1 VDRTVQ
7 PHALFRHRSPSEQPP
22 ETDRAHDRRRTRSL
36 GLTPEHPKGTTVQYK
51 RTMAG
56 LALAA
61 AAVVTLAG
69 CSATS
74 SASTGAGGSSDT
86 DWKTATSAESA
97 GGMDSLV
104 KAAKAEGKLNVIAL
118 PPTWA
123 NYGKIIDGFEKKY
136 GITVASANPN
146 GSSAD
151 EVAAVKSQQ
160 GQDTAPDV
168 LDLGNA
174 VLQQNLGLLTDYKVA
189 NWDDI
194 PTALKDEKGAWTRD
208 YTGLMSIGYDSSKVK
223 NAPKDLNDLL
233 DPQYKGK
240 VSIAGD
246 PTQANQAASAV
257 YLAAL
262 ENGGS
267 ADDITKGV
275 DYFGKLKAAG
285 NWQNVLPTQATVA
298 SGETPVVVQW
308 SYNNLAWGPAA
319 GASGNKNWKTI
330 VPSGQALGSYYAQAI
345 NKDAPHPAAAR
356 LWQYIASPTAQN
368 LYLQA
373 GAFPA
378 TLAAMEKSGKVDQD
392 ALDAAGGAP
401 KDYVEL
407 SDDQVTAAAKVLA
420 AKWSSTMGS

>member
-1 VDRTVQ
+1 MQ
-7 PHALFRHRSPSEQPP
+7 N
-22 ETDRAHDRRRTRSL
+22 
-36 GLTPEHPKGTTVQYK
+36 K
-51 RTMAG
+51 RTLAG

-74 SASTGAGGSSDT
+74 SASTGSSSDAAN
-86 DWKTATSAESA
+86 WKTATSAESA
-97 GGMDSLV
+97 GGMDALV
-104 KAAKAEGKLNVIAL
+104 KAAKAEGQLNVIAL

-123 NYGKIIDGFEKKY
+123 NYGKIIDGFKQKY
-136 GITVASANPN
+136 GITITSANPN

-151 EVAAVKSQQ
+151 EVAAVKSQK
-160 GQDTAPDV
+160 GQSTAPDV

-174 VLQQNLGLLTDYKVA
+174 VLQQNLDLLTDYKVA
-189 NWDDI
+189 NWSDI
-194 PTALKDEKGAWTRD
+194 PTNLKDRDGAWTRD
-208 YTGLMSIGYDSSKVK
+208 YTGLMSIGYDSSKITD
-223 NAPKDLNDLL
+223 APKDLKDLL
-233 DPQYKGK
+233 GSEYKGK

-275 DYFGKLKAAG
+275 DYFGKLKQAG
-285 NWQNVLPTQATVA
+285 NFQNVLPSQATVA

-319 GASGNKNWKTI
+319 GSSGNKNWKTV
-330 VPSGQALGSYYAQAI
+330 VPKGQALGSYYAQAI

-356 LWQYIASPTAQN
+356 LWQEYIASPTVQN

-373 GAFPA
+373 GAFPS
-378 TLAAMEKSGKVDQD
+378 TLAALEKSGKVDED

-407 SDDQVTAAAKVLA
+407 TDDQVTAAAKVLA

>member
-1 VDRTVQ
+1 MQ
-7 PHALFRHRSPSEQPP
+7 H
-22 ETDRAHDRRRTRSL
+22 
-36 GLTPEHPKGTTVQYK
+36 K
-51 RTMAG
+51 RTLAG
-56 LALAA
+56 IALAA
-61 AAVVTLAG
+61 AAIVTLAG

-74 SASTGAGGSSDT
+74 SATAGSDGDA

-97 GGMDSLV
+97 GGMDALV
-104 KAAKAEGKLNVIAL
+104 TAAKAEGQLNVIAL
-118 PPTWA
+118 PPSWA
-123 NYGKIIDGFEKKY
+123 NYGKIIDGFTEKY
-136 GITVASANPN
+136 GIKINSANPN

-151 EVAAVKSQQ
+151 EVAAVKSQK
-160 GQDTAPDV
+160 GQSTAPDV

-174 VLQQNLGLLTDYKVA
+174 VLQENLDLLTDYKVA

-194 PTALKDEKGAWTRD
+194 PADLKEQDGAWTRD
-208 YTGLMSIGYDSSKVK
+208 YTGLMSIGYDSSKISD
-223 NAPKDLNDLL
+223 APKDLQDLL
-233 DPQYKGK
+233 GSEYKGK

-275 DYFGKLKAAG
+275 DYFGDLKKAG
-285 NWQNVLPTQATVA
+285 NFQNVLPTQATVA
-298 SGETPVVVQW
+298 SGETPVVIQW

-319 GASGNKNWKTI
+319 GASGNKDWKTV
-330 VPSGQALGSYYAQAI
+330 VPKGQALGSYYSQAI
-345 NKDAPHPAAAR
+345 SKDAPHPAAAR
-356 LWQYIASPTAQN
+356 LWQEYIASPEAQN

-378 TLAAMEKSGKVDQD
+378 TLSAMEKSGKVDQD

-407 SDDQVTAAAKVLA
+407 TDAQVADAAKVLK

>member
-1 VDRTVQ
+1 MQHTRT
-7 PHALFRHRSPSEQPP
+7 L
-22 ETDRAHDRRRTRSL
+22 
-36 GLTPEHPKGTTVQYK
+36 
-51 RTMAG
+51 AG

-74 SASTGAGGSSDT
+74 SASTSSDT
-86 DWKTATSAESA
+86 DWKTATSAQSA
-97 GGMDSLV
+97 GGMDALV

-136 GITVASANPN
+136 PGITINSANPN

-151 EVAAVKSQQ
+151 EIAAVKSQK
-160 GQDTAPDV
+160 GQSTAPDV

-174 VLQQNLGLLTDYKVA
+174 VMQQNLGLLTDYKVA
-189 NWDDI
+189 NWSDI
-194 PTALKDEKGAWTRD
+194 PDTLKDEDGKWTRD
-208 YTGLMSIGYDSSKVK
+208 YTGLMSIGYDSSKIK
-223 NAPKDLNDLL
+223 EAPKDLNDLL
-233 DPQYKGK
+233 GSEYKGK

-275 DYFGKLKAAG
+275 EFFGKLKQAG
-285 NWQNVLPTQATVA
+285 NFQNVLPSQATVA

-319 GASGNKNWKTI
+319 GASGNKNWKTV
-330 VPSGQALGSYYAQAI
+330 VPEGQALGSYYSQAI

-356 LWQYIASPTAQN
+356 LWQEYIASPEAQN

-373 GAFPA
+373 GAFPS
-378 TLAAMEKSGKVDQD
+378 TLAAMEQSGKVDKD
-392 ALDAAGGAP
+392 ALEQAGGMP

-407 SDDQVTAAAKVLA
+407 TDAQVTAAAKVLA
-420 AKWSSTMGS
+420 AKWSATMGS

>member
-1 VDRTVQ
+1 MQHTRT
-7 PHALFRHRSPSEQPP
+7 L
-22 ETDRAHDRRRTRSL
+22 
-36 GLTPEHPKGTTVQYK
+36 
-51 RTMAG
+51 AG
-56 LALAA
+56 IALAA

-74 SASTGAGGSSDT
+74 SASTSTGSGDT

-97 GGMDSLV
+97 GGMDALV
-104 KAAKAEGKLNVIAL
+104 KAAKAEGQLNVIAL

-123 NYGKIIDGFEKKY
+123 NYGKIIAGFEKKY
-136 GITVASANPN
+136 DIKINSANPN

-160 GQDTAPDV
+160 GQSTAPDV

-174 VLQQNLGLLTDYKVA
+174 VMQQNLGLLTDYKVA
-189 NWDDI
+189 NWSDI
-194 PTALKDEKGAWTRD
+194 PDTLKDKDGAWTRD
-208 YTGLMSIGYDSSKVK
+208 YTGLMSIGYDSSKITD
-223 NAPKDLNDLL
+223 APKDLNDLL
-233 DPQYKGK
+233 GSEYKGK

-267 ADDITKGV
+267 ADDITPGV
-275 DYFGKLKAAG
+275 EFFGKLKQAG
-285 NWQNVLPTQATVA
+285 NFQNVLPSQATVA
-298 SGETPVVVQW
+298 SGETPVVIQW

-319 GASGNKNWKTI
+319 GASGNKNWKTV
-330 VPSGQALGSYYAQAI
+330 VPEGQALGSYYSQAI

-356 LWQYIASPTAQN
+356 LWQEYIASPDAQN

-373 GAFPA
+373 GAFPS
-378 TLAAMEKSGKVDQD
+378 TLAAMEQSGKVDKD
-392 ALDAAGGAP
+392 ALEAAGGMP

-407 SDDQVTAAAKVLA
+407 TDAQVTEAAKVLA
-420 AKWSSTMGS
+420 AKWSATMGS

>member
-1 VDRTVQ
+1 MQ
-7 PHALFRHRSPSEQPP
+7 H
-22 ETDRAHDRRRTRSL
+22 
-36 GLTPEHPKGTTVQYK
+36 K
-51 RTMAG
+51 RTLAG
-56 LALAA
+56 IALAA
-61 AAVVTLAG
+61 AAIVTLAG

-74 SASTGAGGSSDT
+74 SASTTKDDT
-86 DWKTATSAESA
+86 DWKTATSAESS
-97 GGMDSLV
+97 GGMDALV
-104 KAAKAEGKLNVIAL
+104 KAAKAEGQLNVIAL
-118 PPTWA
+118 PPSWA
-123 NYGKIIDGFEKKY
+123 NYGKIIDGFKKKY
-136 GITVASANPN
+136 GITINSANPN

-151 EVAAVKSQQ
+151 EVAAVKSQK
-160 GQDTAPDV
+160 GQSTAPDV

-194 PTALKDEKGAWTRD
+194 PTDLKEKDGAWTRD
-208 YTGLMSIGYDSSKVK
+208 YTGLMSIGYDSTKVK
-223 NAPKDLNDLL
+223 DAPKDLNDLL
-233 DPQYKGK
+233 DSEYKGK

-275 DYFGKLKAAG
+275 DYFGKLKQAG
-285 NWQNVLPTQATVA
+285 NFQNVLPTQATVA
-298 SGETPVVVQW
+298 SGETPVVIQW

-319 GASGNKNWKTI
+319 GASGNKNWKTV
-330 VPSGQALGSYYAQAI
+330 VPEGQALGSYYSQAI

-356 LWQYIASPTAQN
+356 LWQEYIASPEAQN

-378 TLAAMEKSGKVDQD
+378 TLSAMEKSGKVDQD

-407 SDDQVTAAAKVLA
+407 SDEQVAAAAKVLS
-420 AKWSSTMGS
+420 AKWSQTMGS

>member
-1 VDRTVQ
+1 MQ
-7 PHALFRHRSPSEQPP
+7 H
-22 ETDRAHDRRRTRSL
+22 
-36 GLTPEHPKGTTVQYK
+36 K
-51 RTMAG
+51 RTLAG
-56 LALAA
+56 IALAA

-74 SASTGAGGSSDT
+74 SATAGSDGDA
-86 DWKTATSAESA
+86 DWKTTTSAQSA
-97 GGMDSLV
+97 GGMDALV
-104 KAAKAEGKLNVIAL
+104 KAAKAEGQLNVITL

-123 NYGKIIDGFEKKY
+123 NYGKIIDGFTKKY
-136 GITVASANPN
+136 GIKINSANPN

-151 EVAAVKSQQ
+151 EVAAVKSQK
-160 GQDTAPDV
+160 GQSTAPDV

-174 VLQQNLGLLTDYKVA
+174 VLQENLDLFADYKVA

-194 PTALKDEKGAWTRD
+194 PTNLKDEDGAWTRD
-208 YTGLMSIGYDSSKVK
+208 YTGLMSIGYDSSKISD
-223 NAPKDLNDLL
+223 APKDMTDLL
-233 DPQYKGK
+233 GSEYKGK
-240 VSIAGD
+240 VSIGGD

-275 DYFGKLKAAG
+275 DFFGKLKQAG
-285 NWQNVLPTQATVA
+285 NFQNVLPTQATVA

-319 GASGNKNWKTI
+319 GASGNKDWKTV
-330 VPSGQALGSYYAQAI
+330 VPKGQALGSYYSQAI

-356 LWQYIASPTAQN
+356 LWEEYIASPEVQN

-373 GAFPA
+373 GAFPS
-378 TLAAMEKSGKVDQD
+378 TLAALTKSGKVDQD

-407 SDDQVTAAAKVLA
+407 TDAQVADAAKVLK

>member
-1 VDRTVQ
+1 MQ
-7 PHALFRHRSPSEQPP
+7 H
-22 ETDRAHDRRRTRSL
+22 
-36 GLTPEHPKGTTVQYK
+36 K
-51 RTMAG
+51 RTIAG
-56 LALAA
+56 IALAA
-61 AAVVTLAG
+61 AAIVTLAG

-74 SASTGAGGSSDT
+74 SASTTKDDT
-86 DWKTATSAESA
+86 NWKTATSAEAS
-97 GGMDSLV
+97 GGMDALV
-104 KAAKAEGKLNVIAL
+104 KAAKAEGQLNVIAL
-118 PPTWA
+118 PPSWA
-123 NYGKIIDGFEKKY
+123 NYGKIIDGFTKKY
-136 GITVASANPN
+136 DIKINSANPN

-151 EVAAVKSQQ
+151 EVAAVKSQK
-160 GQDTAPDV
+160 GQSTAPDV

-174 VLQQNLGLLTDYKVA
+174 VLQENLDLLTDYKVA
-189 NWDDI
+189 NWSDI
-194 PTALKDEKGAWTRD
+194 PDTLKAKDGAWTRD
-208 YTGLMSIGYDSSKVK
+208 YTGLMSIGYDSSKITD
-223 NAPKDLNDLL
+223 APKDLSDLL
-233 DPQYKGK
+233 GSEYKGK

-275 DYFGKLKAAG
+275 DYFGKLKQAG
-285 NWQNVLPTQATVA
+285 NFQNVLPTQATVA
-298 SGETPVVVQW
+298 SGETPVVIQW

-319 GASGNKNWKTI
+319 GASGNKDWKTV
-330 VPSGQALGSYYAQAI
+330 VPEGQALGSYYSQAI

-356 LWQYIASPTAQN
+356 LWQEYIASPEAQN

-378 TLAAMEKSGKVDQD
+378 TLSAMEKSGKVDQD

-407 SDDQVTAAAKVLA
+407 TDDQVADAAKVLS

>member
-1 VDRTVQ
+1 MQ
-7 PHALFRHRSPSEQPP
+7 H
-22 ETDRAHDRRRTRSL
+22 
-36 GLTPEHPKGTTVQYK
+36 K
-51 RTMAG
+51 RTLAG
-56 LALAA
+56 IALAA

-74 SASTGAGGSSDT
+74 SASAGSDGDA
-86 DWKTATSAESA
+86 DWKTATSAQSA
-97 GGMDSLV
+97 GGMDALV
-104 KAAKAEGKLNVIAL
+104 KAAKAEGQLNVIAL
-118 PPTWA
+118 PPSWA
-123 NYGKIIDGFEKKY
+123 NYGKIIDGFTKKY
-136 GITVASANPN
+136 GIKINSANPN

-151 EVAAVKSQQ
+151 EVAAVKSQK
-160 GQDTAPDV
+160 GQSTAPDV

-174 VLQQNLGLLTDYKVA
+174 VLQENLDLLTDYKVA

-194 PTALKDEKGAWTRD
+194 PTDLKDKDGAWTRD
-208 YTGLMSIGYDSSKVK
+208 YTGLMSIGYDSSKISD
-223 NAPKDLNDLL
+223 APKDLQDLL
-233 DPQYKGK
+233 GSEYKGK

-275 DYFGKLKAAG
+275 DYFGDLKKAG
-285 NWQNVLPTQATVA
+285 NFQNVLPTQATVA
-298 SGETPVVVQW
+298 SGETPVVIQW

-319 GASGNKNWKTI
+319 GASGNKDWKTV
-330 VPSGQALGSYYAQAI
+330 VPKGQALGSYYSQAI
-345 NKDAPHPAAAR
+345 TKDAPHPAAAR
-356 LWQYIASPTAQN
+356 LWQEYIASPEAQN

-378 TLAAMEKSGKVDQD
+378 TLSAMEKSGKVDQD

-407 SDDQVTAAAKVLA
+407 TDAQVADAATVLK

>member
-1 VDRTVQ
+1 MQ
-7 PHALFRHRSPSEQPP
+7 H
-22 ETDRAHDRRRTRSL
+22 
-36 GLTPEHPKGTTVQYK
+36 K
-51 RTMAG
+51 RTIAG
-56 LALAA
+56 IALAA
-61 AAVVTLAG
+61 AAIVTLAG

-74 SASTGAGGSSDT
+74 SASTTKDDT
-86 DWKTATSAESA
+86 NWKIATSAEAS
-97 GGMDSLV
+97 GGMDALV
-104 KAAKAEGKLNVIAL
+104 KAAKAEGQLNVIAL
-118 PPTWA
+118 PPSWA
-123 NYGKIIDGFEKKY
+123 NYGKIIDGFTKKY
-136 GITVASANPN
+136 DITVNSANPN

-151 EVAAVKSQQ
+151 EVAAVKSQK
-160 GQDTAPDV
+160 GQSTAPDV

-174 VLQQNLGLLTDYKVA
+174 VLQENLDLLTDYKVA
-189 NWDDI
+189 NWSDI
-194 PTALKDEKGAWTRD
+194 PDTLKEQDGAWTRD
-208 YTGLMSIGYDSSKVK
+208 YTGLMSIGYDSSKITD
-223 NAPKDLNDLL
+223 APKDLTDLL
-233 DPQYKGK
+233 GSEYKGK

-275 DYFGKLKAAG
+275 DYFGKLKQAG
-285 NWQNVLPTQATVA
+285 NFQNVLPTQATVA
-298 SGETPVVVQW
+298 SGETPVVIQW

-319 GASGNKNWKTI
+319 GASGNKDWKTV
-330 VPSGQALGSYYAQAI
+330 VPEGQALGSYYSQAI

-356 LWQYIASPTAQN
+356 LWQEYIASPEAQN

-373 GAFPA
+373 GAFPS
-378 TLAAMEKSGKVDQD
+378 TLAALEDSGKVDQD

-407 SDDQVTAAAKVLA
+407 TDAQVADAAKVLS

>member
-1 VDRTVQ
+1 MQ
-7 PHALFRHRSPSEQPP
+7 H
-22 ETDRAHDRRRTRSL
+22 
-36 GLTPEHPKGTTVQYK
+36 K
-51 RTMAG
+51 RTLAG
-56 LALAA
+56 IALAA
-61 AAVVTLAG
+61 AAIVTLAG

-74 SASTGAGGSSDT
+74 SASAGSDGDA
-86 DWKTATSAESA
+86 DWKTATSAQSA
-97 GGMDSLV
+97 GGMDALV
-104 KAAKAEGKLNVIAL
+104 KAAKAEGQLNVIAL
-118 PPTWA
+118 PPSWA
-123 NYGKIIDGFEKKY
+123 NYGKIIDGFTKKY
-136 GITVASANPN
+136 GIKINSANPN

-151 EVAAVKSQQ
+151 EVAAVKSQK
-160 GQDTAPDV
+160 GQSTAPDV

-174 VLQQNLGLLTDYKVA
+174 VLQENLDLLTDYKVA

-194 PTALKDEKGAWTRD
+194 PTDLKEKDGAWTRD
-208 YTGLMSIGYDSSKVK
+208 YTGLMSIGYDSSKISD
-223 NAPKDLNDLL
+223 APKDLQDLL
-233 DPQYKGK
+233 GSEYKGK

-275 DYFGKLKAAG
+275 DYFGDLKKAG
-285 NWQNVLPTQATVA
+285 NFQNVLPTQATVA
-298 SGETPVVVQW
+298 SGETPVVIQW

-319 GASGNKNWKTI
+319 GASGNKDWKTV
-330 VPSGQALGSYYAQAI
+330 VPKGQALGSYYSQAI
-345 NKDAPHPAAAR
+345 TKDAPHPAAAR
-356 LWQYIASPTAQN
+356 LWQEYIASPEAQN

-378 TLAAMEKSGKVDQD
+378 TLSAMEKFGKVDQD

-407 SDDQVTAAAKVLA
+407 TDAQVADAATVLK

>member
-1 VDRTVQ
+1 MQHTRT
-7 PHALFRHRSPSEQPP
+7 L
-22 ETDRAHDRRRTRSL
+22 
-36 GLTPEHPKGTTVQYK
+36 
-51 RTMAG
+51 AG
-56 LALAA
+56 IALAA

-74 SASTGAGGSSDT
+74 SASTSTGSGDT

-97 GGMDSLV
+97 GGMDALV
-104 KAAKAEGKLNVIAL
+104 KAAKAEGQLNVIAL

-123 NYGKIIDGFEKKY
+123 NYGKIIAGFEKQYDIK
-136 GITVASANPN
+136 VNSANPN

-160 GQDTAPDV
+160 GQSTAPDV

-174 VLQQNLGLLTDYKVA
+174 VMQQNLGLLTDYKVA
-189 NWDDI
+189 NWSDI
-194 PTALKDEKGAWTRD
+194 PDTLKDADGKWTRD
-208 YTGLMSIGYDSSKVK
+208 YTGLMSIGYDSSKIQD
-223 NAPKDLNDLL
+223 APKDLNDLL
-233 DPQYKGK
+233 GSEYKGK

-275 DYFGKLKAAG
+275 DFFGKLKRAG
-285 NWQNVLPTQATVA
+285 NFQNVLPSQATVA

-319 GASGNKNWKTI
+319 GASGNKNWKTV
-330 VPSGQALGSYYAQAI
+330 VPEGQALGSYYSQAI

-356 LWQYIASPTAQN
+356 LWQEYIASPDAQN

-373 GAFPA
+373 GAFPS
-378 TLAAMEKSGKVDQD
+378 TLAAMEQSGKVDQD
-392 ALDAAGGAP
+392 ALEAAGGMP

-407 SDDQVTAAAKVLA
+407 TDEQVTEAAKVLA
-420 AKWSSTMGS
+420 AKWSATMGS

>member
-1 VDRTVQ
+1 MQHTRT
-7 PHALFRHRSPSEQPP
+7 L
-22 ETDRAHDRRRTRSL
+22 
-36 GLTPEHPKGTTVQYK
+36 
-51 RTMAG
+51 AG

-74 SASTGAGGSSDT
+74 SASTSSDT
-86 DWKTATSAESA
+86 DWKTATSAQSA
-97 GGMDSLV
+97 GGMGALV

-136 GITVASANPN
+136 PGITINSANPN

-151 EVAAVKSQQ
+151 EIAAVKSQK
-160 GQDTAPDV
+160 GQSTAPDV

-174 VLQQNLGLLTDYKVA
+174 VMQQNLGLLTDYKVA
-189 NWDDI
+189 NWSDI
-194 PTALKDEKGAWTRD
+194 PDTLKDKDGKWTRD
-208 YTGLMSIGYDSSKVK
+208 YTGLMSIGYDSSKIK
-223 NAPKDLNDLL
+223 QAPKDLNDLL
-233 DPQYKGK
+233 GSEYKGK

-275 DYFGKLKAAG
+275 EFFGKLKQAG
-285 NWQNVLPTQATVA
+285 NFQNVLPSQATVA

-319 GASGNKNWKTI
+319 GASGNKNWKTV
-330 VPSGQALGSYYAQAI
+330 VPEGQALGSYYSQAI

-356 LWQYIASPTAQN
+356 LWQEYIASPEAQN

-373 GAFPA
+373 GAFPS
-378 TLAAMEKSGKVDQD
+378 TLAAMERSGKVDKD
-392 ALDAAGGAP
+392 ALEQAGGMP

-407 SDDQVTAAAKVLA
+407 TDAQVTEAAKVLA
-420 AKWSSTMGS
+420 AKWSATMGS

>member
-1 VDRTVQ
+1 MQHTRT
-7 PHALFRHRSPSEQPP
+7 L
-22 ETDRAHDRRRTRSL
+22 
-36 GLTPEHPKGTTVQYK
+36 
-51 RTMAG
+51 AG
-56 LALAA
+56 IALAA

-74 SASTGAGGSSDT
+74 SASTSSSDT

-97 GGMDSLV
+97 GGMDALV
-104 KAAKAEGKLNVIAL
+104 KAAKAEGQLNVIAL
-118 PPTWA
+118 PPSWA
-123 NYGKIIDGFEKKY
+123 NYGKIIDGFEKQY
-136 GITVASANPN
+136 GIKINSANPN

-160 GQDTAPDV
+160 GQSTAPDV

-174 VLQQNLGLLTDYKVA
+174 VLQQNLDLLADYKVA
-189 NWDDI
+189 NWSDI
-194 PTALKDEKGAWTRD
+194 PDTLKDADGKWTRD
-208 YTGLMSIGYDSSKVK
+208 YTGLMSIGYDSSKISD
-223 NAPKDLNDLL
+223 APKDLNDLL
-233 DPQYKGK
+233 GSEYKGK

-267 ADDITKGV
+267 ASDITKGV
-275 DYFGKLKAAG
+275 EYFGKLKQAG
-285 NWQNVLPTQATVA
+285 NFQNVLPTQATVA

-319 GASGNKNWKTI
+319 GASGNEHWETV
-330 VPSGQALGSYYAQAI
+330 VPEGQALGSYYSQAI

-356 LWQYIASPTAQN
+356 LWQEYIASPTAQN

-373 GAFPA
+373 GAFPS
-378 TLAAMEKSGKVDQD
+378 TLAALEQSGKVDQD
-392 ALDAAGGAP
+392 ALEQAGGMP
-401 KDYVEL
+401 KDYTEL
-407 SDDQVTAAAKVLA
+407 TDAQATAAAKVLA
-420 AKWSSTMGS
+420 AKWSATMGS

>member
-1 VDRTVQ
+1 MQ
-7 PHALFRHRSPSEQPP
+7 H
-22 ETDRAHDRRRTRSL
+22 
-36 GLTPEHPKGTTVQYK
+36 K
-51 RTMAG
+51 RTLAG
-56 LALAA
+56 IALAA

-69 CSATS
+69 CSTTS
-74 SASTGAGGSSDT
+74 SASTSKDDT

-97 GGMDSLV
+97 GGMDALV
-104 KAAKAEGKLNVIAL
+104 TAAKAEGQLNVIAL
-118 PPTWA
+118 PPSWA
-123 NYGKIIDGFEKKY
+123 NYGKIIDGFTKKY
-136 GITVASANPN
+136 DITINSANPN

-151 EVAAVKSQQ
+151 EVAAVESQK

-174 VLQQNLGLLTDYKVA
+174 VLQENLDLLTDYKVA

-194 PTALKDEKGAWTRD
+194 PTDLKEQDGAWTRD
-208 YTGLMSIGYDSSKVK
+208 YTGLMSIGYDSSKITD
-223 NAPKDLNDLL
+223 APKDLNDLL
-233 DPQYKGK
+233 GSAYKGK

-275 DYFGKLKAAG
+275 DYFGDLKKAG
-285 NWQNVLPTQATVA
+285 NFQNVLPTQATVA
-298 SGETPVVVQW
+298 SGETPVVIQW

-319 GASGNKNWKTI
+319 GASGNKDWKTV
-330 VPSGQALGSYYAQAI
+330 VPEGQALGSYYSQAI
-345 NKDAPHPAAAR
+345 SADAPHPAAAR
-356 LWQYIASPTAQN
+356 LWQEYIASPEAQN

-378 TLAAMEKSGKVDQD
+378 TLTAMEKSGKVDQD

-407 SDDQVTAAAKVLA
+407 TDAQVADAAKVLA

>member
-1 VDRTVQ
+1 MQ
-7 PHALFRHRSPSEQPP
+7 H
-22 ETDRAHDRRRTRSL
+22 
-36 GLTPEHPKGTTVQYK
+36 K
-51 RTMAG
+51 RTLAG
-56 LALAA
+56 IALAA
-61 AAVVTLAG
+61 AAIVTLAG

-74 SASTGAGGSSDT
+74 SASAGSDGDA
-86 DWKTATSAESA
+86 DWKTATSAQSA
-97 GGMDSLV
+97 GGMDALV
-104 KAAKAEGKLNVIAL
+104 KAAKAEGQLNVIAL
-118 PPTWA
+118 PPSWA
-123 NYGKIIDGFEKKY
+123 NYGKIIDGFTKKY
-136 GITVASANPN
+136 GIKINSANPN

-151 EVAAVKSQQ
+151 EVAAVKSQK
-160 GQDTAPDV
+160 GQSTAPDV

-174 VLQQNLGLLTDYKVA
+174 VLQENLELLTDYKVA

-194 PTALKDEKGAWTRD
+194 PTDLKEKDGAWTRD
-208 YTGLMSIGYDSSKVK
+208 YTGLMSIGYDSSKISD
-223 NAPKDLNDLL
+223 APKDLQDLL
-233 DPQYKGK
+233 GSEYKGK

-275 DYFGKLKAAG
+275 DYFGDLKKAG
-285 NWQNVLPTQATVA
+285 NFQNVLPTQATVA
-298 SGETPVVVQW
+298 SGETPVVIQW

-319 GASGNKNWKTI
+319 GASGNKDWKTV
-330 VPSGQALGSYYAQAI
+330 VPKGQALGSYYSQAI
-345 NKDAPHPAAAR
+345 TKDAPHPAAAR
-356 LWQYIASPTAQN
+356 LWQEYIASPEAQN

-378 TLAAMEKSGKVDQD
+378 TLSAMEKSGKVDQD

-407 SDDQVTAAAKVLA
+407 TDAQVADAATVLK

>member
-1 VDRTVQ
+1 MQ
-7 PHALFRHRSPSEQPP
+7 H
-22 ETDRAHDRRRTRSL
+22 
-36 GLTPEHPKGTTVQYK
+36 K
-51 RTMAG
+51 RTLAG
-56 LALAA
+56 IALAA

-69 CSATS
+69 CSSTS
-74 SASTGAGGSSDT
+74 SASTSKGDA
-86 DWKTATSAESA
+86 DWKTTTSAESA
-97 GGMDSLV
+97 GGMDALV
-104 KAAKAEGKLNVIAL
+104 KAAKAEGQLNVITL

-123 NYGKIIDGFEKKY
+123 NYGKIIDGFTKKY
-136 GITVASANPN
+136 GIKINSANPN

-151 EVAAVKSQQ
+151 EVAAVKSQK
-160 GQDTAPDV
+160 GQSTAPDV

-174 VLQQNLGLLTDYKVA
+174 VLQENLDLFADYKVA

-194 PTALKDEKGAWTRD
+194 PTNLKDEDGAWTRD
-208 YTGLMSIGYDSSKVK
+208 YTGLMSIGYDSSKISD
-223 NAPKDLNDLL
+223 APKDMTDLL
-233 DPQYKGK
+233 GSEYKGK
-240 VSIAGD
+240 VSIGGD

-275 DYFGKLKAAG
+275 AFFGKLKQAG
-285 NWQNVLPTQATVA
+285 NFQNVLPTQATVA

-319 GASGNKNWKTI
+319 GASGNKDWKTV
-330 VPSGQALGSYYAQAI
+330 VPKGQALGSYYSQAI

-356 LWQYIASPTAQN
+356 LWEEYIASPEVQN

-373 GAFPA
+373 GAFPS
-378 TLAAMEKSGKVDQD
+378 TLAALTKSGKVDQD

-407 SDDQVTAAAKVLA
+407 TDAQVADAAKVLK

>member
-1 VDRTVQ
+1 MQ
-7 PHALFRHRSPSEQPP
+7 H
-22 ETDRAHDRRRTRSL
+22 
-36 GLTPEHPKGTTVQYK
+36 K
-51 RTMAG
+51 RTLAG
-56 LALAA
+56 IALAA
-61 AAVVTLAG
+61 AAIVTLAG

-74 SASTGAGGSSDT
+74 SASAGSDGDA
-86 DWKTATSAESA
+86 DWKTATSAQSA
-97 GGMDSLV
+97 GGMDALV
-104 KAAKAEGKLNVIAL
+104 KAAKAEGQLNVIAL
-118 PPTWA
+118 PPSWA
-123 NYGKIIDGFEKKY
+123 NYGKIIDGFTKKY
-136 GITVASANPN
+136 GIKINSANPN

-151 EVAAVKSQQ
+151 EVAAVKSQK
-160 GQDTAPDV
+160 GQSTAPDV

-174 VLQQNLGLLTDYKVA
+174 VLQENLDLLTDYKVA

-194 PTALKDEKGAWTRD
+194 PTDLKEKDGAWTRD
-208 YTGLMSIGYDSSKVK
+208 YTGLMSLGYDSSKISD
-223 NAPKDLNDLL
+223 APKDLQDLL
-233 DPQYKGK
+233 GSEYKGK

-275 DYFGKLKAAG
+275 DYFGDLKKAG
-285 NWQNVLPTQATVA
+285 NFQNVLPTQATVA
-298 SGETPVVVQW
+298 SGETPVVIQW

-319 GASGNKNWKTI
+319 GASGNKDWKTV
-330 VPSGQALGSYYAQAI
+330 VPKGQALGSYYSQAI
-345 NKDAPHPAAAR
+345 TKDAPHPAAAR
-356 LWQYIASPTAQN
+356 LWQEYIASPEAQN

-378 TLAAMEKSGKVDQD
+378 TLSAMEKSGKVDQD

-407 SDDQVTAAAKVLA
+407 TDAQVADAATVLK

>member
-1 VDRTVQ
+1 MQHTRT
-7 PHALFRHRSPSEQPP
+7 L
-22 ETDRAHDRRRTRSL
+22 
-36 GLTPEHPKGTTVQYK
+36 
-51 RTMAG
+51 AG

-74 SASTGAGGSSDT
+74 SASTSSDT
-86 DWKTATSAESA
+86 DWKTATSAQSA
-97 GGMDSLV
+97 GGMEALV

-123 NYGKIIDGFEKKY
+123 NYGKIIAGFEKKY
-136 GITVASANPN
+136 PGITINSANPN

-151 EVAAVKSQQ
+151 EIAAVKSQK
-160 GQDTAPDV
+160 GQSTAPDV

-174 VLQQNLGLLTDYKVA
+174 VMQQNLGLLTDYKVA
-189 NWDDI
+189 NWSDI
-194 PTALKDEKGAWTRD
+194 PDTLKDEDGKWTRD
-208 YTGLMSIGYDSSKVK
+208 YTGLMSIGYDSSKIK
-223 NAPKDLNDLL
+223 EAPKDLNDLL
-233 DPQYKGK
+233 GSEYKGK

-275 DYFGKLKAAG
+275 EFFGKLKQVG
-285 NWQNVLPTQATVA
+285 NFQNVLPSQATVA

-308 SYNNLAWGPAA
+308 SYNNLAWGLAA
-319 GASGNKNWKTI
+319 GASGNKNWKTV
-330 VPSGQALGSYYAQAI
+330 VPEGQALGSYYSQAI

-356 LWQYIASPTAQN
+356 LWQEYIASPEAQN

-373 GAFPA
+373 GAFPS
-378 TLAAMEKSGKVDQD
+378 TLAAMEQSGKVDKD
-392 ALDAAGGAP
+392 ALEQAGGMP

-407 SDDQVTAAAKVLA
+407 TDAQVTEAAKVLA
-420 AKWSSTMGS
+420 AKWSATMGS

>member
-1 VDRTVQ
+1 MQ
-7 PHALFRHRSPSEQPP
+7 H
-22 ETDRAHDRRRTRSL
+22 
-36 GLTPEHPKGTTVQYK
+36 K
-51 RTMAG
+51 RTIAG
-56 LALAA
+56 IALAA
-61 AAVVTLAG
+61 AAIVTLAG

-74 SASTGAGGSSDT
+74 SASTTKDDT
-86 DWKTATSAESA
+86 NWKTATSAEAS
-97 GGMDSLV
+97 GGMDALV
-104 KAAKAEGKLNVIAL
+104 KAAQAEGQLNVIAL
-118 PPTWA
+118 PPSWA
-123 NYGKIIDGFEKKY
+123 NYGKIIDGFTKKY
-136 GITVASANPN
+136 DIKVNSANPN

-151 EVAAVKSQQ
+151 EVAAVKSQK
-160 GQDTAPDV
+160 GQSTAPDV

-174 VLQQNLGLLTDYKVA
+174 VLQENLDLLTDYKVA
-189 NWDDI
+189 NWSDI
-194 PTALKDEKGAWTRD
+194 PDTLKEQDGAWTRD
-208 YTGLMSIGYDSSKVK
+208 YTGLMSIGYDSSKITD
-223 NAPKDLNDLL
+223 APKDLTDLL
-233 DPQYKGK
+233 GSEYKGK

-275 DYFGKLKAAG
+275 DYFGKLKQAG
-285 NWQNVLPTQATVA
+285 NFQNVLPTQATVA
-298 SGETPVVVQW
+298 SGETPVVIQW

-319 GASGNKNWKTI
+319 GASGNKDWKTV
-330 VPSGQALGSYYAQAI
+330 VPEGQALGSYYSQAI

-356 LWQYIASPTAQN
+356 LWQEYIASPEAQN

-373 GAFPA
+373 GAFPS
-378 TLAAMEKSGKVDQD
+378 TLAALEESGKVDQD

-407 SDDQVTAAAKVLA
+407 TDAQVADAAKVLS

>member
-1 VDRTVQ
+1 MQHTRTLV
-7 PHALFRHRSPSEQPP
+7 
-22 ETDRAHDRRRTRSL
+22 
-36 GLTPEHPKGTTVQYK
+36 GI
-51 RTMAG
+51 
-56 LALAA
+56 ALAA

-74 SASTGAGGSSDT
+74 SAATSSDT
-86 DWKTATSAESA
+86 DWKTATSAQA
-97 GGMDSLV
+97 GGGMDALV
-104 KAAKAEGKLNVIAL
+104 QAAKAEGKLNVIAL

-123 NYGKIIDGFEKKY
+123 NYGKIIAGFEKKY
-136 GITVASANPN
+136 PGITITSANPN

-151 EVAAVKSQQ
+151 EVAAVKSQK
-160 GQDTAPDV
+160 GQSTAPDV

-174 VLQQNLGLLTDYKVA
+174 VMQQNLGLLTDYKVA
-189 NWDDI
+189 NWSDI
-194 PTALKDEKGAWTRD
+194 PEDLKDADGKWTRD
-208 YTGLMSIGYDSSKVK
+208 YTGLMSIGYDSSKITK
-223 NAPKDLNDLL
+223 APKDLNDLL
-233 DPQYKGK
+233 GSEYKGK

-275 DYFGKLKAAG
+275 DYFGKLKQAG
-285 NWQNVLPTQATVA
+285 NFQNVLPTQATVA

-319 GASGNKNWKTI
+319 GASGNKNWKTVI
-330 VPSGQALGSYYAQAI
+330 PEGKALGSYYSQAI

-356 LWQYIASPTAQN
+356 LWQEYIASPEAQN

-373 GAFPA
+373 GAFPS
-378 TLAAMEKSGKVDQD
+378 TLAAMEQSGKVDAD
-392 ALDAAGGAP
+392 ALKAAGGMP
-401 KDYVEL
+401 KDTVEL
-407 SDDQVTAAAKVLA
+407 TDAQVTEAAKVLA
-420 AKWSSTMGS
+420 AKWSTTMGS

>member
-1 VDRTVQ
+1 MQ
-7 PHALFRHRSPSEQPP
+7 H
-22 ETDRAHDRRRTRSL
+22 
-36 GLTPEHPKGTTVQYK
+36 K
-51 RTMAG
+51 RTIAG
-56 LALAA
+56 IALAA
-61 AAVVTLAG
+61 AAIVTLAG

-74 SASTGAGGSSDT
+74 SATAGSDGDT
-86 DWKTATSAESA
+86 DWKTATSAEAS
-97 GGMDSLV
+97 GGMDALV
-104 KAAKAEGKLNVIAL
+104 KAAKAEGQLNVIAL
-118 PPTWA
+118 PPSWA
-123 NYGKIIDGFEKKY
+123 NYGKIIDGFTKKY
-136 GITVASANPN
+136 DITVNSANPN

-151 EVAAVKSQQ
+151 EVAAVKSQK
-160 GQDTAPDV
+160 GQSTAPDV

-174 VLQQNLGLLTDYKVA
+174 VLQENLDLLTDYKVA
-189 NWDDI
+189 NWTDI
-194 PTALKDEKGAWTRD
+194 PDTLKEQDGAWTRD
-208 YTGLMSIGYDSSKVK
+208 YTGLMSIGYDSSKITD
-223 NAPKDLNDLL
+223 APKDLNDLL
-233 DPQYKGK
+233 GSEYKGK

-275 DYFGKLKAAG
+275 DYFGDLKKAG
-285 NWQNVLPTQATVA
+285 NFQNVLPTQATVA
-298 SGETPVVVQW
+298 SGETPVVIQW

-319 GASGNKNWKTI
+319 GASGNKNWKTV
-330 VPSGQALGSYYAQAI
+330 VPEGQALGSYYSQAI

-356 LWQYIASPTAQN
+356 LWQEYIASPEAQN

-378 TLAAMEKSGKVDQD
+378 TLAAMEQSGKVDQD

-407 SDDQVTAAAKVLA
+407 TDAQVADAAKVLS

>member
-1 VDRTVQ
+1 MQHTRT
-7 PHALFRHRSPSEQPP
+7 L
-22 ETDRAHDRRRTRSL
+22 
-36 GLTPEHPKGTTVQYK
+36 
-51 RTMAG
+51 AG
-56 LALAA
+56 IALAA

-74 SASTGAGGSSDT
+74 SASTSTGSGDT

-97 GGMDSLV
+97 GGMDALV
-104 KAAKAEGKLNVIAL
+104 KAAKAEGQLNVIAL

-123 NYGKIIDGFEKKY
+123 NYGKIIAGFEKQYDIK
-136 GITVASANPN
+136 VNSANPN

-160 GQDTAPDV
+160 GQSTAPDV

-174 VLQQNLGLLTDYKVA
+174 VMQQNLGLLTDYKVA
-189 NWDDI
+189 NWSDI
-194 PTALKDEKGAWTRD
+194 PDTLKDADGKWTRD
-208 YTGLMSIGYDSSKVK
+208 YTGLMSIGYDSSKIQD
-223 NAPKDLNDLL
+223 APKDLNDLL
-233 DPQYKGK
+233 GSEYKGK

-275 DYFGKLKAAG
+275 DFFGKLKQAG
-285 NWQNVLPTQATVA
+285 NFQNVLPSQATVA

-319 GASGNKNWKTI
+319 GASGNKNWKTV
-330 VPSGQALGSYYAQAI
+330 VPEGQALGSYYSQAI

-356 LWQYIASPTAQN
+356 LWQEYIASPDAQN

-373 GAFPA
+373 GAFPS
-378 TLAAMEKSGKVDQD
+378 TLAAMEQSGKVDQD
-392 ALDAAGGAP
+392 ALEAAGGMP

-407 SDDQVTAAAKVLA
+407 TDEQVTEAAKVLA
-420 AKWSSTMGS
+420 AKWSATMGS

>member
-1 VDRTVQ
+1 MQHKR
-7 PHALFRHRSPSEQPP
+7 P
-22 ETDRAHDRRRTRSL
+22 
-36 GLTPEHPKGTTVQYK
+36 LT
-51 RTMAG
+51 G

-61 AAVVTLAG
+61 TAIVTLAG

-74 SASTGAGGSSDT
+74 SASTADDT
-86 DWKTATSAESA
+86 AWRTATSAERG
-97 GGMDSLV
+97 GGMDALV
-104 KAAKAEGKLNVIAL
+104 KAAEAEGKLNVIAL

-123 NYGKIIDGFEKKY
+123 NYGKIIDGFKAKY
-136 GITVASANPN
+136 PDITVSSANPN

-151 EVAAVKSQQ
+151 EVAAVKSQE
-160 GQDTAPDV
+160 GQATAPDV

-174 VLQQNLGLLTDYKVA
+174 VLQANTDLFTDYKVA
-189 NWDDI
+189 NWQDI
-194 PTALKDEKGAWTRD
+194 PDHLKDADGLWTRD
-208 YTGLMSIGYDSSKVK
+208 YTGLMSIGYDSTKVAT
-223 NAPKDLNDLL
+223 APEDLDDLL
-233 DPQYKGK
+233 GSAYKGK

-275 DYFGKLKAAG
+275 DYFGELKQAG
-285 NWQNVLPTQATVA
+285 NFQNVLPTQATVA
-298 SGETPVVVQW
+298 SGETPVVIQW

-319 GASGNKNWKTI
+319 GASGNQHWKTV
-330 VPSGQALGSYYAQAI
+330 VPEGQALASYYAQAI

-356 LWQYIASPTAQN
+356 LWQEYIASPEAQN

-378 TLAAMEKSGKVDQD
+378 TLDAMQQAGTVDEK

-401 KDYVEL
+401 KDAVEL
-407 SDDQVTAAAKVLA
+407 TDEQVTAAAKVLA
-420 AKWSSTMGS
+420 AKWSATMGS

>member
-1 VDRTVQ
+1 VQ
-7 PHALFRHRSPSEQPP
+7 H
-22 ETDRAHDRRRTRSL
+22 
-36 GLTPEHPKGTTVQYK
+36 K
-51 RTMAG
+51 RTLAG
-56 LALAA
+56 IALAA
-61 AAVVTLAG
+61 AAIVTLAG

-74 SASTGAGGSSDT
+74 SATAGSDGDA

-97 GGMDSLV
+97 GGMDALV
-104 KAAKAEGKLNVIAL
+104 KAAKAEGQLNVIAL
-118 PPTWA
+118 PPSWA
-123 NYGKIIDGFEKKY
+123 NYGKIIDGFTKKY
-136 GITVASANPN
+136 GIKINSANPN

-151 EVAAVKSQQ
+151 EVAAVKSQK
-160 GQDTAPDV
+160 GQSTAPDV

-174 VLQQNLGLLTDYKVA
+174 VLQENLDLLADYKVA

-194 PTALKDEKGAWTRD
+194 PTDLKEQDGAWTRD
-208 YTGLMSIGYDSSKVK
+208 YTGLMSIGYDSSKIPE
-223 NAPKDLNDLL
+223 APEDLQDLL
-233 DPQYKGK
+233 GSEYKGK

-275 DYFGKLKAAG
+275 DYFGDLKKAG
-285 NWQNVLPTQATVA
+285 NFQNVLPTQATVA
-298 SGETPVVVQW
+298 SGETPVVIQW

-319 GASGNKNWKTI
+319 GASGNKDWKTV
-330 VPSGQALGSYYAQAI
+330 VPKGQALGSYYSQAI
-345 NKDAPHPAAAR
+345 SKDAPHPAAAR
-356 LWQYIASPTAQN
+356 LWQEYIASPEAQN

-378 TLAAMEKSGKVDQD
+378 TLSAMEQSGKVDQD

-407 SDDQVTAAAKVLA
+407 TDAQVADAAKVLKA
-420 AKWSSTMGS
+420 EWSSTMGS

>member
-1 VDRTVQ
+1 MQ
-7 PHALFRHRSPSEQPP
+7 N
-22 ETDRAHDRRRTRSL
+22 
-36 GLTPEHPKGTTVQYK
+36 K
-51 RTMAG
+51 RTLAG
-56 LALAA
+56 IALAA

-74 SASTGAGGSSDT
+74 SASTGSSSSGAA

-97 GGMDSLV
+97 GGMDALV
-104 KAAKAEGKLNVIAL
+104 KAAKAEGQLNVIAL

-123 NYGKIIDGFEKKY
+123 NYGKIIDGFKQKY
-136 GITVASANPN
+136 GITINSANPN

-151 EVAAVKSQQ
+151 EVAAVKSQK
-160 GQDTAPDV
+160 GQSTAPDV

-189 NWDDI
+189 NWSDI
-194 PTALKDEKGAWTRD
+194 PTTLKEQDGAWTRD
-208 YTGLMSIGYDSSKVK
+208 YTGLMSIGYDSSKIK
-223 NAPKDLNDLL
+223 DAPKDLEDLL
-233 DPQYKGK
+233 GSEYKGK

-275 DYFGKLKAAG
+275 DYFGKLKQAG
-285 NWQNVLPTQATVA
+285 NFQNVLPSQATVA

-319 GASGNKNWKTI
+319 GSSGNKHWKTV
-330 VPSGQALGSYYAQAI
+330 VPKGQALGSYYAQAI

-356 LWQYIASPTAQN
+356 LWQEYVASPTVQN

-373 GAFPA
+373 GAFPS
-378 TLAAMEKSGKVDQD
+378 TLAALEKSGKVDQD

-407 SDDQVTAAAKVLA
+407 TDDQVTAAAKVLA

>member
-1 VDRTVQ
+1 MQHTRT
-7 PHALFRHRSPSEQPP
+7 L
-22 ETDRAHDRRRTRSL
+22 
-36 GLTPEHPKGTTVQYK
+36 
-51 RTMAG
+51 AG
-56 LALAA
+56 IALAA

-74 SASTGAGGSSDT
+74 SASTSTGSGDA

-97 GGMDSLV
+97 GGMDALV
-104 KAAKAEGKLNVIAL
+104 EAAKAEGQLNVIAL

-136 GITVASANPN
+136 DIKINSANPN

-151 EVAAVKSQQ
+151 EVAAVKSQK
-160 GQDTAPDV
+160 GQSTAPDV

-174 VLQQNLGLLTDYKVA
+174 VMQQNLDLLTDYKVA
-189 NWDDI
+189 NWSDI
-194 PTALKDEKGAWTRD
+194 PDTLKDEDGKWTRD
-208 YTGLMSIGYDSSKVK
+208 YTGLMSIGYDSSKIQE
-223 NAPKDLNDLL
+223 APKDLNDLL
-233 DPQYKGK
+233 GSEYKGK

-275 DYFGKLKAAG
+275 DYFGKLKQAG
-285 NWQNVLPTQATVA
+285 NFQNVLPTQATVA
-298 SGETPVVVQW
+298 SGETPVVIQW

-319 GASGNKNWKTI
+319 GSSGNKNWKTV
-330 VPSGQALGSYYAQAI
+330 VPEGQALGSYYSQAI

-356 LWQYIASPTAQN
+356 LWQEYIASPDAQN

-373 GAFPA
+373 GAFPS
-378 TLAAMEKSGKVDQD
+378 TLAAMEQSGTVDED
-392 ALDAAGGAP
+392 ALEAAGGMP

-407 SDDQVTAAAKVLA
+407 TDAQVTDAAKVLA
-420 AKWSSTMGS
+420 AKWSATMGS

>member
-1 VDRTVQ
+1 MQ
-7 PHALFRHRSPSEQPP
+7 H
-22 ETDRAHDRRRTRSL
+22 
-36 GLTPEHPKGTTVQYK
+36 K
-51 RTMAG
+51 RTLAG
-56 LALAA
+56 IALAA
-61 AAVVTLAG
+61 AAIVTLAG

-74 SASTGAGGSSDT
+74 SASAGSDGDA
-86 DWKTATSAESA
+86 DWKTATSAETG
-97 GGMDSLV
+97 GGMDALV
-104 KAAKAEGKLNVIAL
+104 KAAKAEGQLNVIAL
-118 PPTWA
+118 PPSWA
-123 NYGKIIDGFEKKY
+123 NYGKIIDGFTKEY
-136 GITVASANPN
+136 GIKINSANPN

-151 EVAAVKSQQ
+151 EVAAVKSQK
-160 GQDTAPDV
+160 GQSTAPDV

-174 VLQQNLGLLTDYKVA
+174 VLQENLDLLTDYKVA

-194 PTALKDEKGAWTRD
+194 PTDLKEQDGAWTRD
-208 YTGLMSIGYDSSKVK
+208 YTGLMSIGYDSSKISD
-223 NAPKDLNDLL
+223 APKDLQDLL
-233 DPQYKGK
+233 GSEYKGK

-275 DYFGKLKAAG
+275 DYFGDLKKAG
-285 NWQNVLPTQATVA
+285 NFQNVLPTQATVA
-298 SGETPVVVQW
+298 SGETPVVIQW

-319 GASGNKNWKTI
+319 GASGNKDWKTV
-330 VPSGQALGSYYAQAI
+330 VPKGQALGSYYSQAI
-345 NKDAPHPAAAR
+345 TKDAPHPAAAR
-356 LWQYIASPTAQN
+356 LWQEYIASPEAQN

-378 TLAAMEKSGKVDQD
+378 TLSAMEKSGKVDQD

-407 SDDQVTAAAKVLA
+407 TDAQVADAATVLK

>member
-1 VDRTVQ
+1 VQ
-7 PHALFRHRSPSEQPP
+7 H
-22 ETDRAHDRRRTRSL
+22 
-36 GLTPEHPKGTTVQYK
+36 K
-51 RTMAG
+51 RTLAG
-56 LALAA
+56 IALAA

-74 SASTGAGGSSDT
+74 SATAGSDGDA
-86 DWKTATSAESA
+86 DWKTTTSAQSA
-97 GGMDSLV
+97 GGMDALV
-104 KAAKAEGKLNVIAL
+104 KAAKAEGQLNVITL

-123 NYGKIIDGFEKKY
+123 NYGKIIDGFTKKY
-136 GITVASANPN
+136 GIKINSANPN

-151 EVAAVKSQQ
+151 EVAAVKSQK
-160 GQDTAPDV
+160 GQSTAPDV

-174 VLQQNLGLLTDYKVA
+174 VLQENLNLFADYKVA

-194 PTALKDEKGAWTRD
+194 PTNLKDEDGAWTRD
-208 YTGLMSIGYDSSKVK
+208 YTGLMSIGYDSSKISD
-223 NAPKDLNDLL
+223 APKDMTDLL
-233 DPQYKGK
+233 GSEYKGK
-240 VSIAGD
+240 VSIGGD

-275 DYFGKLKAAG
+275 DFFGKLKQAG
-285 NWQNVLPTQATVA
+285 NFQNVLPTQATVA

-319 GASGNKNWKTI
+319 GASGNKDWKTV
-330 VPSGQALGSYYAQAI
+330 VPKGQALGSYYSQAI

-356 LWQYIASPTAQN
+356 LWEEYIASPEVQN

-373 GAFPA
+373 GAFPS
-378 TLAAMEKSGKVDQD
+378 TLAALTKSGKVDQD

-407 SDDQVTAAAKVLA
+407 TDAQVADAAKVLK

>member
-1 VDRTVQ
+1 MQ
-7 PHALFRHRSPSEQPP
+7 H
-22 ETDRAHDRRRTRSL
+22 
-36 GLTPEHPKGTTVQYK
+36 K
-51 RTMAG
+51 RTLAG
-56 LALAA
+56 VALAA
-61 AAVVTLAG
+61 AAIVTLAG

-74 SASTGAGGSSDT
+74 SATAGSDGDA
-86 DWKTATSAESA
+86 DWKTATSAETA
-97 GGMDSLV
+97 GGMDALV
-104 KAAKAEGKLNVIAL
+104 KAAKAEGQLNVIAL
-118 PPTWA
+118 PPSWA
-123 NYGKIIDGFEKKY
+123 NYGKIIDGFTEKY
-136 GITVASANPN
+136 GIKINSANPN

-151 EVAAVKSQQ
+151 EVAAVKSQK
-160 GQDTAPDV
+160 GQSTAPDV

-174 VLQQNLGLLTDYKVA
+174 VLQENLDLLADYKVA

-194 PTALKDEKGAWTRD
+194 PTDLKEKDGAWTRD
-208 YTGLMSIGYDSSKVK
+208 YTGLMSIGYDSSKISD
-223 NAPKDLNDLL
+223 APKDLQDLL
-233 DPQYKGK
+233 GSEYKGK

-275 DYFGKLKAAG
+275 DYFGDLKKAG
-285 NWQNVLPTQATVA
+285 NFQNVLPTQATVA
-298 SGETPVVVQW
+298 SGETPVVIQW

-319 GASGNKNWKTI
+319 GASGNKDWKTV
-330 VPSGQALGSYYAQAI
+330 VPKGQALGSYYSQAI
-345 NKDAPHPAAAR
+345 TKDAPHPAAAR
-356 LWQYIASPTAQN
+356 LWQEYIASPEAQN

-378 TLAAMEKSGKVDQD
+378 TLSAMEKSGKVDQD

-407 SDDQVTAAAKVLA
+407 TDAQVADAATVLK

>member
-1 VDRTVQ
+1 MQHTRT
-7 PHALFRHRSPSEQPP
+7 L
-22 ETDRAHDRRRTRSL
+22 
-36 GLTPEHPKGTTVQYK
+36 
-51 RTMAG
+51 AG
-56 LALAA
+56 IALAA

-74 SASTGAGGSSDT
+74 SASTSTGSGDT

-97 GGMDSLV
+97 GGMDALV
-104 KAAKAEGKLNVIAL
+104 KAAKAEGQLNVIAL

-123 NYGKIIDGFEKKY
+123 NYGKIIAGFEKQYDIK
-136 GITVASANPN
+136 VNSANPN

-160 GQDTAPDV
+160 GQSTAPDV

-174 VLQQNLGLLTDYKVA
+174 VMQQNLGLLTDYKVA
-189 NWDDI
+189 NWSDI
-194 PTALKDEKGAWTRD
+194 PDTLKDADGKWTRD
-208 YTGLMSIGYDSSKVK
+208 YTGLMSIGYDSSKIQD
-223 NAPKDLNDLL
+223 APKDLTDLL
-233 DPQYKGK
+233 GSEYKGK

-275 DYFGKLKAAG
+275 DFFGKLKQAG
-285 NWQNVLPTQATVA
+285 NFQNVLPSQATVA

-319 GASGNKNWKTI
+319 GASGNENWKTV
-330 VPSGQALGSYYAQAI
+330 VPEGQALGSYYSQAI

-356 LWQYIASPTAQN
+356 LWQEYIASPDAQN

-373 GAFPA
+373 GAFPS
-378 TLAAMEKSGKVDQD
+378 TLAAMEQSGKVDKD
-392 ALDAAGGAP
+392 ALEAAGGMP

-407 SDDQVTAAAKVLA
+407 TDAQVTEAAKVLA
-420 AKWSSTMGS
+420 AKWSATMGS

>member
-1 VDRTVQ
+1 VQ
-7 PHALFRHRSPSEQPP
+7 H
-22 ETDRAHDRRRTRSL
+22 
-36 GLTPEHPKGTTVQYK
+36 K
-51 RTMAG
+51 RTLAG
-56 LALAA
+56 IALAA

-74 SASTGAGGSSDT
+74 SATAGSGGDA
-86 DWKTATSAESA
+86 DWKTTTSAESA
-97 GGMDSLV
+97 GGMDALV
-104 KAAKAEGKLNVIAL
+104 KAAKAEGQLNVITL

-123 NYGKIIDGFEKKY
+123 NYGKIIDGFTKKY
-136 GITVASANPN
+136 GIKINSANPN

-151 EVAAVKSQQ
+151 EVAAVKSQK
-160 GQDTAPDV
+160 GQSTAPDV

-174 VLQQNLGLLTDYKVA
+174 VLQENLDLFADYKVA

-194 PTALKDEKGAWTRD
+194 PTNLKDEDGAWTRD
-208 YTGLMSIGYDSSKVK
+208 YTGLMSIGYDSSKISD
-223 NAPKDLNDLL
+223 APKDMTDLL
-233 DPQYKGK
+233 GSEYKGK
-240 VSIAGD
+240 VSIGGD

-275 DYFGKLKAAG
+275 DFFGKLKQAG
-285 NWQNVLPTQATVA
+285 NFQNVLPTQATVA

-319 GASGNKNWKTI
+319 GASGNKDWKTV
-330 VPSGQALGSYYAQAI
+330 VPKGQALGSYYSQAI

-356 LWQYIASPTAQN
+356 LWEEYIASPEVQN

-373 GAFPA
+373 GAFPS
-378 TLAAMEKSGKVDQD
+378 TLAALTKSGKVDQD

-407 SDDQVTAAAKVLA
+407 TDAQVADAAKVLK

>member
-1 VDRTVQ
+1 VQ
-7 PHALFRHRSPSEQPP
+7 H
-22 ETDRAHDRRRTRSL
+22 
-36 GLTPEHPKGTTVQYK
+36 K
-51 RTMAG
+51 RTLAG
-56 LALAA
+56 IALAA
-61 AAVVTLAG
+61 AAIVTLAG

-74 SASTGAGGSSDT
+74 SATAGSDGDT

-97 GGMDSLV
+97 GGMDALV
-104 KAAKAEGKLNVIAL
+104 KAAKAEGQLNVIAL
-118 PPTWA
+118 PPSWA
-123 NYGKIIDGFEKKY
+123 NYGKIIDGFTKKY
-136 GITVASANPN
+136 GITINSANPN

-151 EVAAVKSQQ
+151 EVAAVKSQK
-160 GQDTAPDV
+160 GQSTAPDV

-174 VLQQNLGLLTDYKVA
+174 VLQENLDLLTDYKVA
-189 NWDDI
+189 NWGDI
-194 PTALKDEKGAWTRD
+194 PTDLKEKDGAWTRD
-208 YTGLMSIGYDSSKVK
+208 YTGLMSIGYDSSKISE
-223 NAPKDLNDLL
+223 APEDLQDLL
-233 DPQYKGK
+233 GSEYKGK

-275 DYFGKLKAAG
+275 DYFGDLKKAG
-285 NWQNVLPTQATVA
+285 NFQNVLPTQATVA
-298 SGETPVVVQW
+298 SGETPVVIQW

-319 GASGNKNWKTI
+319 GASGNKDWKTV
-330 VPSGQALGSYYAQAI
+330 VPEGQALGSYYSQAI
-345 NKDAPHPAAAR
+345 TKDAPHPAAAR
-356 LWQYIASPTAQN
+356 LWQEYIASPEAQN

-378 TLAAMEKSGKVDQD
+378 TLSAMEQSGKVDQD

-407 SDDQVTAAAKVLA
+407 TDAQVADAAKVLA

>member
-1 VDRTVQ
+1 MQ
-7 PHALFRHRSPSEQPP
+7 H
-22 ETDRAHDRRRTRSL
+22 
-36 GLTPEHPKGTTVQYK
+36 K
-51 RTMAG
+51 RTLAG
-56 LALAA
+56 IALAA
-61 AAVVTLAG
+61 AAIVTLAG

-74 SASTGAGGSSDT
+74 SATAGSDGDA

-97 GGMDSLV
+97 GGMDALV
-104 KAAKAEGKLNVIAL
+104 KAAKAEGQLNVIAL
-118 PPTWA
+118 PPSWA
-123 NYGKIIDGFEKKY
+123 NYGKIIDGFTKKY
-136 GITVASANPN
+136 GIKINSANPN

-151 EVAAVKSQQ
+151 EVAAVKSQK
-160 GQDTAPDV
+160 GQSTAPDV

-174 VLQQNLGLLTDYKVA
+174 VLQENLDLLTDYKVA

-194 PTALKDEKGAWTRD
+194 PTDLKDKDGAWTRD
-208 YTGLMSIGYDSSKVK
+208 YTGLMSIGYDSSKISD
-223 NAPKDLNDLL
+223 APKDLQDLL
-233 DPQYKGK
+233 GSEYKGK

-275 DYFGKLKAAG
+275 DYFGDLKKAG
-285 NWQNVLPTQATVA
+285 NFQNVLPTQATVA
-298 SGETPVVVQW
+298 SGETPVVIQW

-319 GASGNKNWKTI
+319 GASGNKDWKTV
-330 VPSGQALGSYYAQAI
+330 VPKGQALGSYYSQAI
-345 NKDAPHPAAAR
+345 TKDAPHPAAAR
-356 LWQYIASPTAQN
+356 LWQEYIASPEAQN

-378 TLAAMEKSGKVDQD
+378 TLSAMEKSGKVDQD

-407 SDDQVTAAAKVLA
+407 TDAQVADAATVLK

>member
-1 VDRTVQ
+1 MQ
-7 PHALFRHRSPSEQPP
+7 H
-22 ETDRAHDRRRTRSL
+22 
-36 GLTPEHPKGTTVQYK
+36 K
-51 RTMAG
+51 RTLAG
-56 LALAA
+56 IALAA
-61 AAVVTLAG
+61 AAIVTLAG

-74 SASTGAGGSSDT
+74 SASAGSDGDA
-86 DWKTATSAESA
+86 DWKTATSAQSA
-97 GGMDSLV
+97 GGMDALV
-104 KAAKAEGKLNVIAL
+104 KAAKAEGQLNVIAL
-118 PPTWA
+118 PPSWA
-123 NYGKIIDGFEKKY
+123 NYGKIIDGFTKKY
-136 GITVASANPN
+136 GIKINSANPN

-151 EVAAVKSQQ
+151 EVAAVKSQK
-160 GQDTAPDV
+160 GQSTAPDV

-174 VLQQNLGLLTDYKVA
+174 VLQENLDLLTDYKVA

-194 PTALKDEKGAWTRD
+194 PTDLKEKDGAWTRD
-208 YTGLMSIGYDSSKVK
+208 YTGLMSIGYDSSKISD
-223 NAPKDLNDLL
+223 APKDLQDLL
-233 DPQYKGK
+233 GSEYKGK

-275 DYFGKLKAAG
+275 DYFGDLKKAG
-285 NWQNVLPTQATVA
+285 NFQNVLPTQATVA
-298 SGETPVVVQW
+298 SGETPVVIQW

-319 GASGNKNWKTI
+319 GASGNKDWKTV
-330 VPSGQALGSYYAQAI
+330 VPKGQALGSYYSQAI
-345 NKDAPHPAAAR
+345 TKDAPHPAAAR
-356 LWQYIASPTAQN
+356 LWQEYIASPEAQN

-378 TLAAMEKSGKVDQD
+378 TLSAMEKSGKVDQD

-407 SDDQVTAAAKVLA
+407 TDAQVADAAKVLK